1 MNPILQRRLVFAII
15 SVLFSVC
22 VLLGMQLYISST
34 ELKIKTMTLMD
45 YQTNERILGF
55 TELFIEKVLKS
66 KGEVSFED
74 RLKLENAVREIGDE
88 NILNQWQ
95 KFTDSQNNDQA
106 QEECKTLI
114 AMLVGRIQY

>member
-1 MNPILQRRLVFAII
+1 MNPILQRRLVFAVI
-15 SVLFSVC
+15 SILFSGC
-22 VLLGMQLYISST
+22 VLLGTQLYVSST

-45 YQTNERILGF
+45 YQTNEKVLEF
-55 TELFIEKVLKS
+55 TDLFIKKVLQS

-95 KFTDSQNNDQA
+95 KFTDSQNDDQA

-114 AMLVGRIQY
+114 AMLIGKIQY